1 MSHSLL
7 YIKFVVTFIMLL
19 LIVMQLFDDV
29 LLFVPMITNL
39 ISL

>member
-1 MSHSLL
+1 MFNSLL
-7 YIKFVVTFIMLL
+7 YIKFVVAFIMLL